1 MFPIGGV
8 GFSNPGIS
16 INFNSGGGAGVAP
29 LAGLGVGNLGG
40 IGDGFSPSSE
50 LLGGGPGLGFSPFGN
65 SGLGGLSSLLA
76 GGSMPDFTGYL
87 DVANPGLD
95 SFGGSDA
102 LPISILSEGSGLL
115 DGGGLPPLG
124 DGSLTSQ
131 ALMLQAAASDAN
143 QASLIGAQS
152 GAFGSL
158 SGAQGLALAGGIN
171 PLMSGL
177 ASNFL

>member
-1 MFPIGGV
+1 MFPIGGA
-8 GFSNPGIS
+8 GFSPAPS
-16 INFNSGGGAGVAP
+16 ININLNPAGASGVAP
-29 LAGLGVGNLGG
+29 LAGLGGGLPGG
-40 IGDGFSPSSE
+40 ISDGFSPSSE
-50 LLGGGPGLGFSPFGN
+50 LLGGSPGFGLSPFGP
-65 SGLGGLSSLLA
+65 SGLNNFAAQLA
-76 GGSMPDFTGYL
+76 GSSMPDFTGFL
-87 DVANPGLD
+87 DTPTPGLG
-95 SFGGSDA
+95 SFGGDA
-102 LPISILSEGSGLL
+102 LPLSILSEGSGLL

-158 SGAQGLALAGGIN
+158 SGAQGMALAGGIS

-177 ASNFL
+177 SANFL